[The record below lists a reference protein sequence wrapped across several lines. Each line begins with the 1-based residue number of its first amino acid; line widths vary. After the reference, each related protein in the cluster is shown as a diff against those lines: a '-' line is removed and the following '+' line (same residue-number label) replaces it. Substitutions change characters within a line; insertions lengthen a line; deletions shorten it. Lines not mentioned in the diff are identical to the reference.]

1 MSDSSLYF
9 KYGMILKLWD
19 DWSYGCVFL
28 RLPIFEYLWFHI
40 FSIFYCGVSVF
51 WVLFWI
57 FGLNDYLNFD
67 HIRLK
72 IVFSVPFK
80 VKMSFPRPFYFDFSI
95 FGLSLRFFQ
104 YLVAFLAT
112 NSSDCQYIPYLKKNM
127 ALYYKTKALMK
138 ILFFTGDTNSSG
150 IVASK
155 VPRDLLASS

>member
-1 MSDSSLYF
+1 
-9 KYGMILKLWD
+9 MILKLWD

-95 FGLSLRFFQ
+95 FELSLRFFQ

-112 NSSDCQYIPYLKKNM
+112 NSSDLPVLSKFEKDMGPQLKKKG
-127 ALYYKTKALMK
+127 LVK
-138 ILFFTGDTNSSG
+138 IFSLQEIADVLNCWPKYQK
-150 IVASK
+150 I
-155 VPRDLLASS
+155 